1 MIKKIKIQRWIPSL
15 ITALA
20 LAGSASLCQAQS
32 LITYNFASD
41 LQGWSGNEPAGF
53 PATYS
58 WNATGGSTGGGC
70 MQVQF
75 GGTGTNEMDPRVTL
89 PSTLNEVQYLSVS
102 IHMMVDPSSGVTGTG
117 GSGGYGNLQAVFS
130 DASYS
135 WDSIWHGTV
144 YPPAANSWVTY
155 TFVIPQPYKTAE
167 KYLQFQFQ
175 GNAGTGYTAPVTV
188 YIDNVTITPLP
199 NPWTIDAFTND
210 TSAGYAQESWTG
222 VSSTSSLNITQDAG
236 GGFTPLGALQINENF
251 PVAAQWAAWA
261 QSWVLKEQAV
271 DPSRYNYFE
280 CDVKVDPSST
290 PFSNGS
296 DYGAFTI
303 AIRGNGYDGPHGCTP
318 SSIPLTTAAFTSW
331 QHLKLA
337 LPTMDSGG
345 HPITNSPGY
354 DIELVGNY
362 MGPVVLYM
370 DNIEFTKIVT
380 KPVIASILPGTPGGL
395 KMFVDADG
403 TANNNDQE
411 GITSPSADNA
421 LYDFFWI
428 NQTPAT
434 YSFTLT
440 NSATPAAA
448 FASTP
453 TAPASVGAGFDAHV
467 YLVNGDSMVAAG
479 QGWSYNQ
486 TYSGVPYNALD
497 YLGMHVQNANITNLV
512 TYTTN
517 ATVITT
523 NTTHG
528 LASGVVAIIDW
539 KTNAPNANATN
550 RIVFNFPNMA
560 NANGTWSLN
569 FTDNTHG
576 NIVAADGSV
585 NSFTLP
591 DFYNDPNYTANFT
604 PVTSM
609 VQFGVFKNGRSANNS
624 LATTFTHVVVTNAM
638 AGITST
644 NYNDSF
650 SGPGLTGKYA
660 WQVAQ
665 YYQDGANRTE
675 WLPYGTAWW
684 LGWGLSGSGYGVQSA
699 SSITGPWSN
708 AGVTYTYTDVTGTN
722 IFSAVPAASLPA
734 GNAGFFR
741 LTK

>member
-1 MIKKIKIQRWIPSL
+1 M

-32 LITYNFASD
+32 AITYNFASG
-41 LQGWSGNEPAGF
+41 LQGWSGNEPTNF

-75 GGTGTNEMDPRVTL
+75 GGTGTNEMDPIVTL
-89 PSTLNEVQYLSVS
+89 PSTLNQLQYLSVS
-102 IHMMVDPSSGVTGTG
+102 IHMMVDSSSGTTGTM
-117 GSGGYGNLQAVFS
+117 GSGGYGNLQAVFRN
-130 DASYS
+130 ASMS

-155 TFVIPQPYKTAE
+155 TFMIPNPYKTAE

-175 GNAGTGYTAPVTV
+175 GSAGYSSPVTV
-188 YIDNVTITPLP
+188 YIDNVTITPLA
-199 NPWTIDAFTND
+199 NPFVYIPFTDNSVAGSAWDQTVDAPFYNPVNGAGPTNSTPAGSYVVQISNPHGYSGWNQLQPSGTIDLTRW
-210 TSAGYAQESWTG
+210 Q
-222 VSSTSSLNITQDAG
+222 NIGFDVYFDGPSGGTEN
-236 GGFTPLGALQINENF
+236 GGFQFFVFDNSWVSKWDGAASFNASMIGKWTHFNF
-251 PVAAQWAAWA
+251 PAAAAA
-261 QSWVLKEQAV
+261 NGITACPAFVFQGA
-271 DPSRYNYFE
+271 P
-280 CDVKVDPSST
+280 
-290 PFSNGS
+290 GS
-296 DYGAFTI
+296 DGGTN
-303 AIRGNGYDGPHGCTP
+303 AITFH
-318 SSIPLTTAAFTSW
+318 
-331 QHLKLA
+331 
-337 LPTMDSGG
+337 
-345 HPITNSPGY
+345 
-354 DIELVGNY
+354 V
-362 MGPVVLYM
+362 
-370 DNIEFTKIVT
+370 DNIVLWSPATIPSIVSLT
-380 KPVIASILPGTPGGL
+380 PGTPGGVQIS
-395 KMFVDADG
+395 VDADG

-411 GITSPSADNA
+411 GITSPSAHNA

-440 NSATPAAA
+440 NSAAPAAG

-467 YLVNGDSMVAAG
+467 YLVNGDSIVAAG
-479 QGWSYNQ
+479 QNWGYNQ

-497 YLGMHVQNANITNLV
+497 YLGLHVQNANITNLV

-517 ATVITT
+517 ATIITT
-523 NTTHG
+523 NTTYG

-539 KTNAPNANATN
+539 KTNAPSANATN
-550 RIVFNFPNMA
+550 RIVFNFPSMA
-560 NANGTWSLN
+560 SANGTWSLN

-576 NIVAADGSV
+576 NLVAADHSV

-609 VQFGVFKNGRSANNS
+609 VQFGVFKNGSSANNS
-624 LATTFTHVVVTNAM
+624 LSTTFTHVVVTNAM

-650 SGPGLTGKYA
+650 NGTNLTSEYA
-660 WQVAQ
+660 WQVAE
-665 YYQDGANRTE
+665 YYQDAADRAIWIPQN
-675 WLPYGTAWW
+675 TAWW
-684 LGWGLSGSGYGVQSA
+684 IKWNATVSGWSAQSTSNLLGA
-699 SSITGPWSN
+699 WSN
-708 AGVTYTYTDVTGTN
+708 AGVTYTYVDGTGTN
-722 IFSAVPAASLPA
+722 TLGAIPAASLPA
-734 GNAGFFR
+734 GNAHFFR

>member
-1 MIKKIKIQRWIPSL
+1 MQRWIPSL
-15 ITALA
+15 IAAVT

-32 LITYNFASD
+32 VITYDFASG
-41 LQGWSGNEPAGF
+41 LQGWGSLGGGG
-53 PATYS
+53 TYS

-70 MQVQF
+70 MQIVF
-75 GGTGTNEMDPRVTL
+75 DGTLTGADVVEIDPGVTL
-89 PSTLNEVQYLSVS
+89 PATLNEAQYLSVS
-102 IHMMVDPSSGVTGTG
+102 VRMKIDPSSGVTGTS
-117 GSGGYGNLQAVFS
+117 GSGGYGNLQAVFGN
-130 DASYS
+130 
-135 WDSIWHGTV
+135 WDNSIWHGTL
-144 YPPAANSWVTY
+144 YPPAASAGYVTY
-155 TFVIPQPYKTAE
+155 TFNITPPYHSSEASIR
-167 KYLQFQFQ
+167 FQLQ
-175 GNAGTGYTAPVTV
+175 GNATTGYTAPVTV

-199 NPWTIDAFTND
+199 NPWVFDAFTSD
-210 TSAGYAQESWTG
+210 TSGHYVEQSWTG
-222 VSSTSSLNITQDAG
+222 VSETSSLNTSQDAG
-236 GGFTPLGALQINENF
+236 GGATPVGALEINNQF
-251 PVAAQWAAWA
+251 PVAAAWA
-261 QSWVLKEQAV
+261 VWSQSWVEETAV
-271 DPSRYNYFE
+271 HLGDISRFNYLEF
-280 CDVKVDPSST
+280 DVKVDTSLSTLYSDGSS
-290 PFSNGS
+290 
-296 DYGAFTI
+296 YGPITI
-303 AIRGNGYDGPHGCTP
+303 AIRDVNSAGPYSCAP
-318 SSIPLTTAAFTSW
+318 SSIPLTATAFGDTW
-331 QHLKLA
+331 HHLKLA
-337 LPTMDSGG
+337 LPSSGAG
-345 HPITNSPGY
+345 GNPITNSPGF
-354 DIELVGNY
+354 DIEQAGNF
-362 MGPVVLYM
+362 MGPVVIYI
-370 DNIEFTKIVT
+370 DNIELTKIVT

-395 KMFVDADG
+395 KMYVDADG

-440 NSATPAAA
+440 NFPAPAPS
-448 FASTP
+448 FSGAS
-453 TAPASVGAGFDAHV
+453 TAPASPGAGFDAHV
-467 YLVNGDSMVAAG
+467 YLVNGDSIVAAG

-497 YLGMHVQNANITNLV
+497 YLGMHVQNAYITNLV

-523 NTTHG
+523 NTTYG

-560 NANGTWSLN
+560 SANGTWSLN

-624 LATTFTHVVVTNAM
+624 LSTTFTDVVVTNAM

-660 WQVAQ
+660 WQVAE

-684 LGWGLSGSGYGVQSA
+684 LGWGLSGSGYSVQSA
-699 SSITGPWSN
+699 SSVTGPWSN

-722 IFSAVPAASLPA
+722 IFGAVPAASLPA
-734 GNAGFFR
+734 GPNAFFR
-741 LTK
+741 LVK